1 MPYRRLPKTDL
12 ARLKALKVV
21 LDNNDVYTAG
31 SRIID
36 WKTLNKAQS
45 VFDKLFDACQ
55 QYNISMNNQIR
66 KSTKIAQLQRNAELY
81 LSHFVQILYMSIERG
96 EIKDTYMELYGLT
109 PGNYILPN
117 LKTCEGLIE
126 NGPKIVAG
134 EKARIKKGGMPIYNP
149 TIAKVAVHFEI
160 FNDAYSNRKLLQ
172 SRTTVALGR
181 VSALRDEVDG
191 VIFDIWNQVE
201 KAFVDLPP
209 QRRFDECRK
218 YGVVYYYRRNE
229 PHIY

>member
-45 VFDKLFDACQ
+45 VYDKLFDACQ

-160 FNDAYSNRKLLQ
+160 FNEAYSNRKLLQ

>member
-45 VFDKLFDACQ
+45 VYDKLFDACQ

>member
-160 FNDAYSNRKLLQ
+160 FNEAYSNRKLLQ